1 MSAASPAL
9 PPPKVLLVCTSAST
23 LGDEATGAW
32 HEEFA
37 GPYFVFTDGGCDVT
51 IASTAGGAVPVD
63 GASTASLTR
72 NDARFKGDPEASA
85 QLANSVQLSSL
96 DDAALGAFDCVF
108 FAGGHGTVVDF
119 PEGAAAAASSF
130 ARAGKVV
137 GAVCHGPMAL
147 TQATLADGTSIVAGK
162 RVCGFTDEEEE
173 AVKSMRA
180 GVKAAYDAGIAFSLE
195 AKLRELGCH
204 FAGGAAWS
212 ETAVADGKL
221 VTGQNPMSSVK
232 AAKLCLFQL
241 RPVEIVY
248 HNNFTG
254 RAEAPMLLLAD
265 AGVEYTMHRD
275 VKAWKATNA
284 AAGGYPCFAAP
295 MLTHGGA
302 QFALAQTTA
311 IMAYLGEALGY
322 TPDGLEARMH
332 VLQAAQNA
340 ADVWAEGYNPS
351 ARWLDAD
358 MQRFEAWVREFDAAL
373 GADGDGTYFGGGVEP
388 SYADFA
394 VLNALRTMDFMY
406 AARTKA
412 AVAACARVAA
422 WYQRIT
428 TRPNVAKFL
437 ATAEPVL
444 YPSKRGD

>member
-1 MSAASPAL
+1 
-9 PPPKVLLVCTSAST
+9 
-23 LGDEATGAW
+23 
-32 HEEFA
+32 
-37 GPYFVFTDGGCDVT
+37 
-51 IASTAGGAVPVD
+51 
-63 GASTASLTR
+63 
-72 NDARFKGDPEASA
+72 
-85 QLANSVQLSSL
+85 
-96 DDAALGAFDCVF
+96 
-108 FAGGHGTVVDF
+108 
-119 PEGAAAAASSF
+119 
-130 ARAGKVV
+130 
-137 GAVCHGPMAL
+137 
-147 TQATLADGTSIVAGK
+147 
-162 RVCGFTDEEEE
+162 
-173 AVKSMRA
+173 
-180 GVKAAYDAGIAFSLE
+180 
-195 AKLRELGCH
+195 
-204 FAGGAAWS
+204 
-212 ETAVADGKL
+212 
-221 VTGQNPMSSVK
+221 
-232 AAKLCLFQL
+232 
-241 RPVEIVY
+241 
-248 HNNFTG
+248 
-254 RAEAPMLLLAD
+254 
-265 AGVEYTMHRD
+265 MHRD

-284 AAGGYPCFAAP
+284 AAGGDPCFAAP

-422 WYQRIT
+422 WYQRIP